1 MLHILITETKMMPSI
16 KSNINF
22 IISFEADHLLCANLI

>member
-1 MLHILITETKMMPSI
+1 MYATHIAKTKMMPSI

-22 IISFEADHLLCANLI
+22 IISFEADHLLCAN

>member
-1 MLHILITETKMMPSI
+1 MLNILITETNMMPSI

-22 IISFEADHLLCANLI
+22 IISFEADHLLCAN

>member
-1 MLHILITETKMMPSI
+1 MYATHIAKTKMMPFI

-22 IISFEADHLLCANLI
+22 IISFEADHLLCAN

>member
-1 MLHILITETKMMPSI
+1 MLYILIAKTKMMPSI

>member
-1 MLHILITETKMMPSI
+1 MLNILITKTNMMPSI

-22 IISFEADHLLCANLI
+22 ITSFEADHLLCANLI

>member
-1 MLHILITETKMMPSI
+1 MLHILIAKTKMMPSI

-22 IISFEADHLLCANLI
+22 IISFEADHFNCVQI